1 MTVSRPEMP
10 GLHEGPAMEMHQIR
24 YFLAAARTLNFTQAA
39 DECHVAQPS
48 LSRAIR
54 NLEEEFGGDLFR
66 RERAL
71 THLTELGKLM
81 LPALTQAY
89 ESALAAKAIAASYKT
104 GTSAPLR
111 LALSLT
117 INLNL
122 LTPSLTELVRVFPGL
137 ELNFFRGTAPEVA
150 EHLKRG
156 DSELAVGGPLGVN
169 WERLDAWPLFEEGH
183 KLTINRAH
191 PLALRNALKFA
202 DLSKHRL
209 ISRPYSEQASEF
221 ATLLKAH
228 GIEQKSGDN
237 ILSDQDLVALLQAN
251 VGVSVMPESAVRN
264 NDLCQLPIE
273 GLALRRTVSLYAVA
287 GRERSLA
294 AAALIKL
301 LRAADWSVPRVAER
315 RVSI

>member
-1 MTVSRPEMP
+1 
-10 GLHEGPAMEMHQIR
+10 MEMHQIR

-54 NLEEEFGGDLFR
+54 NLEEELGGDLFR
-66 RERAL
+66 RERSL

-89 ESALAAKAIAASYKT
+89 ESALSAKALAASYKT

-111 LALSLT
+111 LALSQT

-137 ELNFFRGTAPEVA
+137 ELNFFRGAAPEVA

-156 DSELAVGGPLGVN
+156 DSELAVAGPLGTS
-169 WERLDAWPLFEEGH
+169 WERLDAWPLFEEGYE
-183 KLTINRAH
+183 LTVNRAH

-202 DLSKHRL
+202 DLAKQRL
-209 ISRPYSEQASEF
+209 ISRPYCEHASEF
-221 ATLLKAH
+221 TTLLKAQ

-251 VGVSVMPESAVRN
+251 VGVSIMPQSAVRN
-264 NDLCQLPIE
+264 NDLHQLPIE
-273 GLALRRTVSLYAVA
+273 GLALRRKVSLYGVA

-294 AAALIKL
+294 AAALVKL
-301 LRAADWSVPRVAER
+301 LRAAAWSMA
-315 RVSI
+315 

>member
-1 MTVSRPEMP
+1 
-10 GLHEGPAMEMHQIR
+10 MEMHQIR

-54 NLEEEFGGDLFR
+54 NLEEELGGDLFR
-66 RERAL
+66 RERSL

-89 ESALAAKAIAASYKT
+89 ESALSAKALAASYKT

-111 LALSLT
+111 LALSQT

-156 DSELAVGGPLGVN
+156 DSELAVAGPIGAS
-169 WERLDAWPLFEEGH
+169 WDRLDAWPLFEEGYE
-183 KLTINRAH
+183 LTVNRAN
-191 PLALRNALKFA
+191 PLALRTALKFA
-202 DLSKHRL
+202 DLARQRL
-209 ISRPYSEQASEF
+209 IGRPYCEHASEF
-221 ATLLKAH
+221 AAVLKAQ

-251 VGVSVMPESAVRN
+251 VGVSIMPQSAVRN
-264 NDLCQLPIE
+264 SDLQKLPVE

-294 AAALIKL
+294 AAALVKL
-301 LRAADWSVPRVAER
+301 LRAADWSMR
-315 RVSI
+315 RAAAPTR

>member
-1 MTVSRPEMP
+1 
-10 GLHEGPAMEMHQIR
+10 MEMHQIR

-54 NLEEEFGGDLFR
+54 NLEEELGGDLFR
-66 RERAL
+66 RERSL

-89 ESALAAKAIAASYKT
+89 ESALSAKALAASYKT

-111 LALSLT
+111 LALSQT

-156 DSELAVGGPLGVN
+156 DSELAVAGPLGTS
-169 WERLDAWPLFEEGH
+169 WERLDAWPLFEEGYE
-183 KLTINRAH
+183 LTVNRAH

-202 DLSKHRL
+202 DLAKQRL
-209 ISRPYSEQASEF
+209 ISRPYCEHASEF
-221 ATLLKAH
+221 TTLLKAQ

-251 VGVSVMPESAVRN
+251 VGVSIMPQSAVRN
-264 NDLCQLPIE
+264 NDLHQLPIE
-273 GLALRRTVSLYAVA
+273 GLALRRKVSLYGVA

-294 AAALIKL
+294 AAALVKL
-301 LRAADWSVPRVAER
+301 LRAVAWSMPRAAEPAR
-315 RVSI
+315 